1 MKILKFEKENC
12 SACQMVE
19 NFLQENNVQAEKVN
33 PFENPELAVKYKI
46 TSVPV
51 TFLLDDNENV
61 VDKIVGFKPDKL
73 EQMIEKLK

>member
-12 SACQMVE
+12 PACQMVE